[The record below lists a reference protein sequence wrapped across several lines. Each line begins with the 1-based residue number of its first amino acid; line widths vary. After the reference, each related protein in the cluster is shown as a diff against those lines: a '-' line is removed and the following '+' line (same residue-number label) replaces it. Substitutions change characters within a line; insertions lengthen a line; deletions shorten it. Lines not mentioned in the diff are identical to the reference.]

1 MSGSVWACAQRVALA
16 VKKNIETQ
24 LPLLMC
30 YDSDFGLSE
39 DELSW
44 EEVKEVHAYKGQ

>member
-1 MSGSVWACAQRVALA
+1 
-16 VKKNIETQ
+16 
-24 LPLLMC
+24 MC

-44 EEVKEVHAYKGQ
+44 EEVKEVHAYKGQWVFQPVEVATLSRAVIYDQAARGWWL